1 MARASELA
9 GQRAKPNV
17 AAQVGLWVSVLLV
30 ALVLGGGAV
39 LLSGAPAFRYDLNV
53 YNETRLSLGILKGC
67 PAEVPIDICERYRL
81 HMERHFELSLNEPGV
96 RHVLIAFD
104 LPQRDR

>member
-1 MARASELA
+1 MARANERA
-9 GQRAKPNV
+9 RQRAKPNV
-17 AAQVGLWVSVLLV
+17 AAQVGLWAGALLV
-30 ALVLGGGAV
+30 ALVLGGGAL

-53 YNETRLSLGILKGC
+53 YSGTRLSLGILTGC

-81 HMERHFELSLNEPGV
+81 HMERHFELALNRPGV

-104 LPQRDR
+104 LSPRER